1 MKITKI
7 KSTNSI
13 EGIGTI
19 AVLEIMSDEKVEV
32 SELPESIGGYT
43 IGAGSIVRTPDGDF
57 AVRGEEEW
65 GDWRTHGG
73 GGGGSELPE
82 VTSDDNGDV
91 LTVVEGVWAKATPP
105 EGLPAVTSDDNG
117 DYLRVVDGQWAKAT
131 VTNAES
137 EAY

>member
-7 KSTNSI
+7 KSTNHI
-13 EGIGTI
+13 EGFGTI

-32 SELPESIGGYT
+32 SELPKSIDVYT
-43 IGAGSIVRTPDGDF
+43 IGAGSIVRTPDGAF
-57 AVRGEEEW
+57 AVMGETEW

-82 VTSDDNGDV
+82 VTAEDNGDF
-91 LTVVEGVWAKATPP
+91 
-105 EGLPAVTSDDNG
+105 
-117 DYLRVVDGQWAKAT
+117 LRVVNGAWAKDT
-131 VTNAES
+131 VPSAES